1 MREEFQN
8 KEKGQKM
15 APVWDLSKWQKSTY
29 CFEMGE
35 IAKQNR
41 FGRQDQ
47 KFSFGHVGLEMS
59 TRHAKGDG
67 RENDM

>member
-1 MREEFQN
+1 MGPKQVAE
-8 KEKGQKM
+8 
-15 APVWDLSKWQKSTY
+15 STY

-35 IAKQNR
+35 IAKENR
-41 FGRQDQ
+41 FERQDQ

-67 RENDM
+67 KEKNM